1 MVAFVTSL
9 IVTALLVVPVVL
21 VGQRRP
27 KGTPFT
33 WGEALLA
40 ATYAFFIMWW
50 VYGMVPHLWLT
61 WADSELGLRTDRVFV
76 GPGGVL
82 RALPMTITGV
92 VVRDIVATLIYV
104 VFLGVQIAA
113 WSLWQS
119 RGDKREKAPVETSDY
134 GRPLVREG

>member
-1 MVAFVTSL
+1 VVAFVASL

-21 VGQRRP
+21 VAKRRP
-27 KGTPFT
+27 KGTPIT

-40 ATYAFFIMWW
+40 ATYAFFVMWW
-50 VYGMVPHLWLT
+50 VYGVVPHLWLT
-61 WADSELGLRTDRVFV
+61 WADSELGMRTDKIYV

-82 RALPMTITGV
+82 NALPMTITGV

-104 VFLGVQIAA
+104 VFLGAQIAA
-113 WSLWQS
+113 WALWQS
-119 RGDKREKAPVETSDY
+119 RGDKKVEIETSDY